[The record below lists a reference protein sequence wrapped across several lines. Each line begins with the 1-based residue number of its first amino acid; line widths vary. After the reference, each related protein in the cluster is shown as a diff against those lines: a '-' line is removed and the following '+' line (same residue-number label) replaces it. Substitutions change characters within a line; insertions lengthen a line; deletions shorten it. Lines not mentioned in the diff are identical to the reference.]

1 MMSKSRW
8 AAAGLLVTVFALGA
22 LVGGIGSSM
31 AEKGQSR
38 SGHGRPGRDGYV
50 ERLNAE
56 LTLSPAQADSLRTIL
71 QRYEPTMDSL
81 WRELR
86 PRFDSLRA
94 GIHQE
99 ILGQL
104 TVEQQT
110 KYQEMLERRDREY
123 RNRRSNGRK

>member
-1 MMSKSRW
+1 MSKSRW

-22 LVGGIGSSM
+22 MAGGIGSSM
-31 AEKGQSR
+31 AEKGQSK
-38 SGHGRPGRDGYV
+38 SGRGRPGRDGYV

-56 LTLSPAQADSLRTIL
+56 LELSPAQADSVRVIL

-86 PRFDSLRA
+86 PRFDSLRV
-94 GIHQE
+94 GVRPE
-99 ILGQL
+99 ILSRL
-104 TVEQQT
+104 TVEQQR
-110 KYQEMLERRDREY
+110 KYQEMLDRREREY